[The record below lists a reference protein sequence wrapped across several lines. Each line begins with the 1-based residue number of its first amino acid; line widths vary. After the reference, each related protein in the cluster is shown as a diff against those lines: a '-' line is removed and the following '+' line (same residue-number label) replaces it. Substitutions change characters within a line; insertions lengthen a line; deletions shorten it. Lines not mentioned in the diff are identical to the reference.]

1 MKLSAPVFRLKR
13 RARTLARERKIPLH
27 QALDRLARRE
37 GFRSWGHL
45 SASASGN
52 SPATEMLARLDPGDL
67 VLLGARPGH
76 GKTLLG
82 LDLAAAAARSGR
94 SAFVFTLEDTEAD
107 ICDRLQSLGLSQNLI
122 RQSLT
127 LDTSDDIC
135 AGYIVDRLERAPGDV
150 FAVIDYLQLLDQ
162 IRRHPELAVQVMQL
176 KAFAD
181 STGAI
186 IVTLSQIGR
195 SFKAGGK
202 PLPELS
208 DIRLP
213 NPVDLSLF
221 TRTCFMH
228 DGKIRLDPRP

>member
-13 RARTLARERKIPLH
+13 RARTLAREEKIPLH

-45 SASASGN
+45 SASVPGN

-82 LDLAAAAARSGR
+82 LELAAAAARSGR
-94 SAFVFTLEDTEAD
+94 SAFVFTLEETETD
-107 ICDRLQSLGLSQNLI
+107 IHGRLQSLGVPQSLI
-122 RQSLT
+122 QQSLT

-135 AGYIVDRLERAPGDV
+135 AGYIVDRLGRAPGDV

-162 IRRHPELAVQVMQL
+162 NRRHPELAVQVAQL
-176 KAFAD
+176 KAFAV
-181 STGAI
+181 SAGAI
-186 IVTLSQIGR
+186 IVTLSQIDR
-195 SFKAGGK
+195 SFQAGDK

-228 DGKIRLDPRP
+228 DGEIRLDPRP